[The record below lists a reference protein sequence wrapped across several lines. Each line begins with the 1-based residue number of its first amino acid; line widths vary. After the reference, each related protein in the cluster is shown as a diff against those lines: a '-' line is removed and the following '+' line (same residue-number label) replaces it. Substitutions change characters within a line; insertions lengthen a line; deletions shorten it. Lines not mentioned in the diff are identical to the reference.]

1 MKSNR
6 RRGVCA
12 PAVALDACI
21 RFYTALRG
29 IVRGPQM
36 EALAELPGTQ
46 TEWSFTPPAE
56 VLASRLFA
64 AGGYFVVSGLF
75 DEITLEALR
84 AEAEAARP
92 EGVRQ
97 SLSESDR
104 TEGRGGSPARAFR
117 SGRGRELHW
126 GLHGSPEMKARL
138 EQLCGVVITPTGSG
152 SFSYYEQPGDFL
164 ALHRDI
170 LQCDMAVI
178 TCLSAQSGQGLSGE
192 LTVYPGFMREPLSVA
207 RARNRSCGTVVA
219 LERGHTAILL
229 GGLIP
234 HEVTPACAGQERIV
248 AINCF
253 RIECAGAGQAI
264 AGESLELV
272 CK

>member
-1 MKSNR
+1 
-6 RRGVCA
+6 
-12 PAVALDACI
+12 
-21 RFYTALRG
+21 
-29 IVRGPQM
+29 M
-36 EALAELPGTQ
+36 EAIAELPGTQ
-46 TEWSFTPPAE
+46 AEWFYDPPEE
-56 VLASRLFA
+56 VLASRIFA

-75 DEITLEALR
+75 DEATLDALR

-97 SLSESDR
+97 LLETSDS
-104 TEGRGGSPARAFR
+104 TEGRGGSPARSFR

-126 GLHGSPEMKARL
+126 NLHGSPEMRTRI
-138 EQLCGVVITPTGSG
+138 EQLCGFTVTPTGSG

-178 TCLSAQSGQGLSGE
+178 TCLAARSGEGPSGE
-192 LTVYPGFMREPLSVA
+192 LTVYPSLMREPLSVA
-207 RARNRSCGTVVA
+207 RAAGRQYGVPVP
-219 LERGHTAILL
+219 LERGHTIVLL
-229 GGLIP
+229 GGLVP
-234 HEVTPACAGQERIV
+234 HEVTPTCVGQERIV

-253 RIECAGAGQAI
+253 RIETKRAAKPPAT
-264 AGESLELV
+264 ETVSDHVLETA

>member
-1 MKSNR
+1 MKSNG

-12 PAVALDACI
+12 PAAAIDACI
-21 RFYTALRG
+21 RFHTLLHS
-29 IVRGPQM
+29 IVRGRKM

-46 TEWSFTPPAE
+46 REWSFNPPAE
-56 VLASRLFA
+56 VLASHLFT

-75 DEITLEALR
+75 DEVTLEALR

-97 SLSESDR
+97 SLSDSDG

-138 EQLCGVVITPTGSG
+138 EQLCGVVVTPTGSG

-178 TCLSAQSGQGLSGE
+178 TCLSAHPGEGSSGE
-192 LTVYPGFMREPLSVA
+192 LTVYPGFMREPLSAV
-207 RARNRSCGTVVA
+207 RAADRSFGTVVT

-234 HEVTPACAGQERIV
+234 HEVTPTCAGQERIV

-253 RIECAGAGQAI
+253 RIECAGAGQTV
-264 AGESLELV
+264 AGESRELV